1 MTGYSLNQDIMSGNI
16 STQLLDYYR
25 KDTNGAIMM
34 TNVEKNTKTR
44 MAISR
49 VHTSTEAADPS
60 KLLLL
65 NAG

>member
-1 MTGYSLNQDIMSGNI
+1 MSGNI

-49 VHTSTEAADPS
+49 VCTSTEAADPS